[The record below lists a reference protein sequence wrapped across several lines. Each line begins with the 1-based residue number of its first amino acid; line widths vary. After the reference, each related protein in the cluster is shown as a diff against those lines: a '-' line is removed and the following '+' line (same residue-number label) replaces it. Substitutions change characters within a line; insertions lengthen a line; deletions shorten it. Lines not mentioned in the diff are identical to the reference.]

1 VKGRTLGDDALVLS
15 ERDNVATALTALDAG
30 HVLEPDASS
39 LEIRE
44 AIPFGHKFAL
54 ESIAAGDDLYKY
66 GEVIGRA
73 TEPIEAGQWVHTHNC
88 ESRRG
93 RGDLERAAPS
103 GGDQS

>member
-1 VKGRTLGDDALVLS
+1 VKGQTLGDDALLLS
-15 ERDNVATALTALDAG
+15 EQDNVATALTPLDAG
-30 HVLEPDASS
+30 DAIELDASS
-39 LEIRE
+39 LEIGE

-93 RGDLERAAPS
+93 RGDLEQTVPN
-103 GGDQS
+103 GGEQS